1 MLPPCLEFGD
11 ERQRVKGSPLAD
23 ALYPSILLTIL
34 GVNDEGNSSAPRQE
48 PLNRNLTV
56 LPHRSCDYPH
66 TVGVRGLRPRNP
78 TSSLATPNGSPPHLT
93 ASCGTAELGRKAAGP
108 T

>member
-34 GVNDEGNSSAPRQE
+34 GVEDKGNSSARGRSLSTGISACCRTGAAITRIRSGQE
-48 PLNRNLTV
+48 
-56 LPHRSCDYPH
+56 DYA
-66 TVGVRGLRPRNP
+66 RGIRRHLWPYP
-78 TSSLATPNGSPPHLT
+78 CLLYTSDA
-93 ASCGTAELGRKAAGP
+93 AEKRIV
-108 T
+108 

>member
-34 GVNDEGNSSAPRQE
+34 GVEDKGNSSAPRQE
-48 PLNRNLTV
+48 PLDRNLTV
-56 LPHRSCDYPH
+56 LPHRSCDYQHMVGARGVAPEESDVISGHTQRLHTAPDH
-66 TVGVRGLRPRNP
+66 TVWNRGIG
-78 TSSLATPNGSPPHLT
+78 A
-93 ASCGTAELGRKAAGP
+93 
-108 T
+108 